1 MLPQFRKIFGE
12 VCTVKY
18 YLKSIRK
25 VEEKISEPVF
35 FIFSDDID
43 WVKQNF
49 TFNKDTAAFIRLEQY
64 RPNRL
69 IYFSNSSVV

>member
-1 MLPQFRKIFGE
+1 MLPQFKKIFGE

-35 FIFSDDID
+35 LFFQMILIGLSRTLLLIKFILLIG
-43 WVKQNF
+43 
-49 TFNKDTAAFIRLEQY
+49 IRG
-64 RPNRL
+64 R
-69 IYFSNSSVV
+69 IVFGICI